1 MWEQTTKAGPQM
13 SGKKGVVSWNTATHL
28 MLGSPTSV
36 VVYVDAETGRIG
48 FQGVNY
54 LGHLRVEY
62 AGHVY
67 SIDATAE
74 LAALKLPTTW
84 KATPALLPDGD
95 SLPNESGAGAGEIC
109 IDMPVQAASAS
120 STTTRKRKTAS

>member
-1 MWEQTTKAGPQM
+1 MWEATVKAGPAM
-13 SGKKGVVSWNTATHL
+13 AGKKGIVSWNTATHL
-28 MLGSPTSV
+28 MLGSPVSV
-36 VVYVDAETGRIG
+36 VVYHDAETGRIG

-62 AGHVY
+62 AGHAY

-74 LAALKLPTTW
+74 LEALNLPTTW
-84 KATPALLPDGD
+84 KATPTALPEGD

-109 IDMPVQAASAS
+109 IDVPVQAASAS
-120 STTTRKRKTAS
+120 STTTRKRKAAS